1 MRIKIQI
8 PNKSYVWLKGE
19 IEKKINL
26 TKWQKN
32 KRMRIKIDIKNKKK
46 IYDWMVKL
54 KRRITFPKWSKKK
67 LEIKIMRT
75 MLENIMLSIWIEWWN

>member
-32 KRMRIKIDIKNKKK
+32 KRMRIKIDIKNKNKF
-46 IYDWMVKL
+46 M
-54 KRRITFPKWSKKK
+54 
-67 LEIKIMRT
+67 
-75 MLENIMLSIWIEWWN
+75 IEWWNWKEE